1 MSRWAVLLVSMVM
14 LGCSDITEGAGGVVE
29 LEITSPANSTLE
41 TGETLQLSARALD
54 KNGNTVSVPITWAA
68 ADTTLT
74 VDPTTGVI
82 SGVTPGTGRVQAFAG
97 TLPSPFVTFTVI
109 APADTL
115 ILVGDSVVIVGPG
128 VASSTPLV
136 TQLQSFSPASTLP
149 QRPVVYQVTSPPD
162 VGPHSVELA
171 GGVLI
176 DTLQTGSDGTVQTA
190 ILSRVTGVTSP
201 DSAIVEVRAYRTR
214 GAVVP
219 GSGQRFIVRFQ

>member
-1 MSRWAVLLVSMVM
+1 MTRWAILLVSMVM

-29 LEITSPANSTLE
+29 LEITAPANTTLE

-54 KNGNTVSVPITWAA
+54 KNGDPISVPISWRA
-68 ADTTLT
+68 ADATLT
-74 VDPTTGVI
+74 ADETTGIVT
-82 SGVTPGTGRVQAFAG
+82 GVSPGTGRVQAVAG
-97 TLPSPFVTFTVI
+97 TLSSPFVSFNII
-109 APADTL
+109 ARADTL

-128 VASSTPLV
+128 VVSSTPLV

-162 VGPHSVELA
+162 VGPHSVELP

-176 DTLQTGSDGTVQTA
+176 DTLQTGADGTVQTA

-214 GAVVP
+214 GALVP
-219 GSGQRFIVRFQ
+219 GSGLRFIVRFQ

>member
-1 MSRWAVLLVSMVM
+1 VIRWAVLLVSMGI

-29 LEITSPANSTLE
+29 LEITSPAVNILE

-54 KNGNTVSVPITWAA
+54 KNGNAVSVPITWAA
-68 ADTTLT
+68 ADPTLT
-74 VDPTTGVI
+74 VDATTGVI
-82 SGVTPGTGRVQAFAG
+82 SGVSPGTGRVQAIAG
-97 TLPSPFVTFTVI
+97 TLASPFVTFNVI
-109 APADTL
+109 ARADTL
-115 ILVGDSVVIVGPG
+115 ILVGDSIVIVAPG

-149 QRPVVYQVTSPPD
+149 QRPVVYAITSPPD
-162 VGPHSVELA
+162 VGPHSVELP
-171 GGVLI
+171 GSVLI

-214 GAVVP
+214 GTLVP